1 MTRVTIG
8 VPVRNAATL
17 LDKALQ
23 NLADQKDAD
32 FKVIVLDN
40 ASTDDTGTIAQ
51 RFASQDP
58 RFTYVRQPHNKGAL
72 QNFVDVLAM
81 ADTPYFFWRAF
92 DDTSDVNFVAELSG
106 LLDANPTADLAVGL
120 VRLLKRRQPLVRFPR
135 RRNWEPEA
143 LYRMRLLRNA
153 RATWIYGIFRTAA
166 LKTELDRVFK
176 GYRHTN
182 GFDHLV
188 LFPFLAA
195 FKVVGTEAT
204 TFYQGF
210 VEHPGDPPKKHVLDP
225 EMMLTLRRDFH
236 AYCMRRRADLAA
248 AGMAGGLSSAFLW
261 LYSDKMYR
269 WVKIM
274 NARVRLILGEQPVA
288 ATKKYD

>member
-8 VPVRNAATL
+8 VPVRNAAIL
-17 LDKALQ
+17 LEKALQ
-23 NLADQKDAD
+23 NLADQEKAD

-40 ASTDDTGTIAQ
+40 ASTDDTAAIAQ
-51 RFASQDP
+51 RFAARDP
-58 RFTYVRQPHNKGAL
+58 RFTYIRQPHNKGAL
-72 QNFVDVLAM
+72 QNFVDALAM

-92 DDTSDVNFVAELSG
+92 DDTSDVNFVSELSA
-106 LLDANPTADLAVGL
+106 LLDANPSADLAVGQ
-120 VRLLKRRQPLVRFPR
+120 VRLLKRNQPLVRFPKR
-135 RRNWEPEA
+135 RGWEPEA

-166 LKTELDRVFK
+166 LKAELARVLE
-176 GYRHTN
+176 GYPHTN

-195 FKVVGTEAT
+195 FKVVGTEKT
-204 TFYQGF
+204 TFYQDF
-210 VEHPGDPPKKHVLDP
+210 VEHPGDPQKKHVLDP
-225 EMMLTLRRDFH
+225 QMMQTLRQDFLD
-236 AYCMRRRADLAA
+236 YCVRRRADLVPD
-248 AGMAGGLSSAFLW
+248 GMAGGLSRAFLW
-261 LYSDKMYR
+261 LYADKTYR

-274 NARVRLILGEQPVA
+274 NARFRLMLGERPVA